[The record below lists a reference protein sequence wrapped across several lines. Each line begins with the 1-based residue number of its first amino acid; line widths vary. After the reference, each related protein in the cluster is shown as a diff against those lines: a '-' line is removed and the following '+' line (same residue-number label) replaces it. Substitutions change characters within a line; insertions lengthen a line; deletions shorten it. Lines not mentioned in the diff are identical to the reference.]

1 MLHVTMFLHRSFKI
15 SCRGRGVLPALK
27 LSENVVN
34 FAATPLNSLTTAH
47 ISLANP
53 RLSRLSSPVIR
64 GAVLPQG
71 PKLFEFSVP
80 DGVPLEISPR
90 VGTLDLDEV
99 HINDSSKIL
108 QKLNFLCFLAS
119 IFTPPKLD

>member
-1 MLHVTMFLHRSFKI
+1 M
-15 SCRGRGVLPALK
+15 
-27 LSENVVN
+27 N
-34 FAATPLNSLTTAH
+34 FAATPLNSLITAH

-80 DGVPLEISPR
+80 DGVPLEISPQ

-99 HINDSSKIL
+99 HR
-108 QKLNFLCFLAS
+108 
-119 IFTPPKLD
+119 